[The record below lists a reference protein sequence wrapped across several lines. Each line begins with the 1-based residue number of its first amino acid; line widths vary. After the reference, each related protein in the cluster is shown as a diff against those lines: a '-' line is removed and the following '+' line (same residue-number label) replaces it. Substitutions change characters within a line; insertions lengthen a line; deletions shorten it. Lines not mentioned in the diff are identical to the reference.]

1 MPDLLHALPAN
12 DLAFLRIVAELWGLE
27 LTAAEPAE
35 AVSELADLLADA
47 DLIDETLAALPADA
61 RAALEALAAEAGRMT
76 WVSFSRRF
84 GAIREM
90 GPGRRD
96 RDRPHLHPTSPAET
110 LYYRGLLARAFF
122 ETPTGPQE
130 FAYVPDDFLL
140 FLEPELPDQEL
151 DGAKGSQKADGI
163 DPQDSLRTPSPK
175 GSTAKSMVLGRPA
188 SPGERALAIPAS
200 DRILDDATTLLAA
213 VRMGLEPPIMPISAR
228 VLREFLAAAG
238 ILTEPLSATPP
249 PESRGGG
256 RDAGPLNPECV
267 RSFLEASRPEAL
279 SVLAQAW
286 RTGENFNELRQL
298 PGLAFEGEW
307 SNQPLVTREF
317 LLNLLEALPG
327 GQWWSLPAFLRDMK
341 ARYPDFQRPAG
352 DYDSWFIRR
361 ESDGAYLRGFANWDA
376 VDGAL
381 VRYLIEGPLF
391 WLGRVELAASG
402 EEMPV
407 TAFRLLDGLAQEE
420 EKGKLAM
427 TSAGQ
432 ISVERLIPR
441 AARYQIA
448 RFCEWEGERGDVYRY
463 RVTARSL
470 KSASEQGLKAGQLLS
485 LLARYAGGQV
495 PPALVKALKRWE
507 ARGTEARLEQVTIL
521 RVSKPEV
528 LAELKKSPAA
538 RFLGETLGPTA
549 VVVQAGAAPKVLAAL
564 AELGLLAET
573 SLDDH

>member
-1 MPDLLHALPAN
+1 
-12 DLAFLRIVAELWGLE
+12 
-27 LTAAEPAE
+27 
-35 AVSELADLLADA
+35 
-47 DLIDETLAALPADA
+47 
-61 RAALEALAAEAGRMT
+61 
-76 WVSFSRRF
+76 
-84 GAIREM
+84 
-90 GPGRRD
+90 
-96 RDRPHLHPTSPAET
+96 
-110 LYYRGLLARAFF
+110 
-122 ETPTGPQE
+122 
-130 FAYVPDDFLL
+130 
-140 FLEPELPDQEL
+140 
-151 DGAKGSQKADGI
+151 
-163 DPQDSLRTPSPK
+163 
-175 GSTAKSMVLGRPA
+175 
-188 SPGERALAIPAS
+188 
-200 DRILDDATTLLAA
+200 
-213 VRMGLEPPIMPISAR
+213 
-228 VLREFLAAAG
+228 
-238 ILTEPLSATPP
+238 
-249 PESRGGG
+249 
-256 RDAGPLNPECV
+256 
-267 RSFLEASRPEAL
+267 
-279 SVLAQAW
+279 VLAQTW
-286 RTGENFNELRQL
+286 RAAETFNELRQL

-307 SNQPLVTREF
+307 SNQPLETREF
-317 LLNLLEALPG
+317 LLSLLEALPG
-327 GQWWSLPAFLRDMK
+327 GQWWSVPAFLRDIK

-381 VRYLIEGPLF
+381 VRYLIEGPLY
-391 WLGRVELAASG
+391 WLGRVELAANG
-402 EEMPV
+402 EEMPI
-407 TAFRLLDGLAQEE
+407 TAFRLLDALAQEE

-448 RFCEWEGERGDVYRY
+448 RFCEWEDAGRVAAGSHDVSSGRPDRRHIETRGDVYRY

-507 ARGTEARLEQVTIL
+507 ARGTEARMEQVTIL
-521 RVSKPEV
+521 RVSKPDV

-549 VVVQAGAAPKVLAAL
+549 VVIQAGAAPKVLAAL